1 MSSELQVSTKLQ
13 VTSFYIKVTSC
24 KLRVNLELQLSKTF
38 AESYFETASC

>member
-24 KLRVNLELQLSKTF
+24 KLRGKPW
-38 AESYFETASC
+38 TAT